1 MAYCNR
7 RDGERA
13 EPGMDRRSLPME
25 DGVPGSG
32 PSPARVR
39 VIAAMMIFTI
49 GVAACGGPAWD
60 EEGGEESEAVASP
73 SGQEMNVDDELP
85 EGWVDAEAKIE
96 ELGITLRPIG
106 SSPNTFVSAVQ
117 AGDML
122 YLSGRGPVIPDGGYM
137 TGKLGSDLSV
147 EEGYEAARLTG
158 IDLLAA
164 IKAEL
169 GDLNRVKRIVKV
181 LGVVNA
187 EPDFDRH
194 PEVINGFSDL
204 MVEVFGDR
212 GQHAR
217 SALGMGSLPFGIP
230 VEIEMIVQV
239 RTDE

>member
-1 MAYCNR
+1 M
-7 RDGERA
+7 
-13 EPGMDRRSLPME
+13 RSTGYAGDCKRKETGDLH
-25 DGVPGSG
+25 GFGG
-32 PSPARVR
+32 RCGLALLT
-39 VIAAMMIFTI
+39 AGLLFLLA
-49 GVAACGGPAWD
+49 GCGGPAWD
-60 EEGGEESEAVASP
+60 DEEDASASVNEPTAESMNQAV
-73 SGQEMNVDDELP
+73 DLP
-85 EGWVDAEAKIE
+85 EGWVDADAKIE
-96 ELGITLRPIG
+96 ELDITLRSIG

-117 AGDML
+117 VGDML
-122 YLSGRGPVIPDGGYM
+122 YLSGRGPVMPDGGYM

-147 EEGYEAARLTG
+147 DEGYEAARLTG

-164 IKAEL
+164 IKSEL
-169 GDLNRVKRIVKV
+169 GSLNRVERIVKV

-187 EPDFDRH
+187 EPEFERH

-204 MVEVFGDR
+204 MVEVFGER